1 MFLNIILREIHQH
14 ILSLRLHLTL
24 ILVFILFGLGS
35 VAFIKGHNADRESY
49 EQVYST
55 NLDKERSWAE
65 KYLGNYM
72 VRVRSLMLEP
82 RNNAF
87 ITDAKEKMMP
97 NQFWYTGFSV
107 HDFDVPSWASNDLM
121 KSFAELNWVYIV
133 SIIAGFTVLLF
144 SYDLVCGDKENGT
157 LALTVSYPVSRGLL
171 LTGKY
176 ISVIIVA
183 MLVLLPGIVLSLIIL
198 LLSGTVVFDGMLLA
212 EIAGFLAGTAL
223 FVACMAALGLLAS
236 TITTRSNVSLLI
248 CLCFWL
254 GSVLVVP
261 NSAVFFTEKL
271 FPIESS
277 QSVTERTSQASQAAN
292 DRINASME
300 AVKGSDLSVEEH
312 LLLYTKL
319 NMEYLQTETAIKDAW
334 NNSLFRQ
341 FSGSRRLAAV
351 SPVSLFEQLS
361 EAVVGGGLV
370 RLRKSWSDMKL
381 YQSQLLEW
389 FKDVDA
395 NDPESWH
402 IYDAYNTMGMTHKI
416 VDFETI
422 PQCQERPATFTER
435 LDGARLS
442 LALLIIYTAIAFA
455 LSFVL
460 FIRYDVR

>member
-1 MFLNIILREIHQH
+1 VLSNIILREIHQH

-35 VAFIKGHNADRESY
+35 VAFIKGHTAARESY

-55 NLDKERSWAE
+55 NLEREKEWAGR
-65 KYLGNYM
+65 YLGNFM
-72 VRVRSLMLEP
+72 VRTRSLILAP
-82 RNNAF
+82 RSNAF

-107 HDFDVPSWASNDLM
+107 QGFDVPSWASNDLI

-133 SIIAGFTVLLF
+133 SIIVGFTVLLF
-144 SYDLVCGDKENGT
+144 SYDLVSGDKENGT
-157 LALTVSYPVSRGLL
+157 LALTVSYPVSRGVL

-183 MLVLLPGIVLSLIIL
+183 ILVLLPGIVLSLIIL
-198 LLSGTVVFDGMLLA
+198 LLSSVVVFDGMLLA
-212 EIAGFLAGTAL
+212 EIAGFLAGAAL

-236 TITTRSNVSLLI
+236 IISTRSNVSLLI

-254 GSVLVVP
+254 GSVVVVP
-261 NSAVFFTEKL
+261 NSAVFFTDKL

-277 QSVTERTSQASQAAN
+277 QSLDERISQEVRAAN
-292 DRINASME
+292 DRIDDAMK
-300 AVKGSDLSVEEH
+300 AARGSDLSFEDYNR
-312 LLLYTKL
+312 LYAKF
-319 NMEYLQTETAIKDAW
+319 NIEYLQTEKKIKGAW
-334 NNSLFRQ
+334 NNSLFLQ
-341 FSGSRRLAAV
+341 FSGSRQLAAV
-351 SPVSLFEQLS
+351 SPVSLFEQMS

-370 RLRKSWSDMKL
+370 RLRKCWSDIKL
-381 YQSQLLEW
+381 YQAQLFEW

-395 NDPESWH
+395 DDPQSMH
-402 IYDAYNTMGMTHKI
+402 LYDPYNPHFMTHKV

-422 PQCQERPATFTER
+422 PQFRERRATFTER
-435 LDGARLS
+435 LESARLS
-442 LALLIIYTAIAFA
+442 LALLVIYTAIAFA

-460 FIRYDVR
+460 FLRYDVR